1 VDTPESERA
10 VERPPLLV
18 LPTRKSRA
26 NETRRAQARV
36 RYARNRNNRG
46 AATATATATA
56 SAGAGASG
64 GAHSHSA
71 RPPKAPTHTHTLTK
85 VNTSGS
91 GTTVPNTTMSAES
104 ERQYAFGWKRYSE
117 YCVQHGLDPLVGEW
131 SSGSGSGVSPAQQV
145 MQFAKHLMQNP
156 EKPVRPAA
164 ANSYVSAVGKKLVD
178 AKVSYCPAET

>member
-1 VDTPESERA
+1 
-10 VERPPLLV
+10 
-18 LPTRKSRA
+18 
-26 NETRRAQARV
+26 
-36 RYARNRNNRG
+36 
-46 AATATATATA
+46 
-56 SAGAGASG
+56 
-64 GAHSHSA
+64 
-71 RPPKAPTHTHTLTK
+71 
-85 VNTSGS
+85 
-91 GTTVPNTTMSAES
+91 MSAES